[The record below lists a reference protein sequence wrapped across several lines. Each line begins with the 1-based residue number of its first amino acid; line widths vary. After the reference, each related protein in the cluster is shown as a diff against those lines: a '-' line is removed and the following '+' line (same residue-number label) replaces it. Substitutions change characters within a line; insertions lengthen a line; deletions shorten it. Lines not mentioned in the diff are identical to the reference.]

1 MTDMSAWSAL
11 RSSMQRSDARNARRV
26 DWHTLRRVGRFAR
39 HRRSTILAFLAL
51 ATMSAALGV
60 ASPVLAGRAVNAIV
74 DGEPVRTVVTLAAVI
89 AAIAVLDAVVGVFER
104 LKSSRLGE
112 GIIFDLRRAV
122 FDHMQ
127 TMPVAFFHRTHTGAL
142 VSRLNNDVIGA
153 QRAFTS
159 ALAGVVT
166 NSIALALTLV
176 VMFNLSWQ
184 VTVASMVLLP
194 VFVIPA
200 RRVGAKV
207 GRLER
212 DAAVLNAA
220 MTSQMT
226 ERFSAPG
233 ATLVKLF
240 GDPEF
245 ERDEF
250 AGRAGEVRDIG
261 VRSAMATEVFMSA
274 LGLVSGLAQAVIYGL
289 GGYLAL
295 NGTLDAGA
303 VVTLALLLNR
313 LYAPLTALAN
323 ARLDVATALVS
334 FERVFEVLDIEPLI
348 TDADD
353 AVDLP
358 SRQPVAVELDAVEFA
373 YPSADRISL
382 ASLEEVAV
390 LDERINEAVLHD
402 ITLRIEPGQTVAL
415 VGASG
420 SGKST
425 IAALVSRLYD
435 VDAGAVR
442 IGGVDVRELSSG
454 SIRET
459 VGVVTQ
465 DGHLFHDTIAN
476 NLRYARPDAT
486 DEELWE
492 ALERAEVALLIASL
506 ARRPRHHRRRAR
518 LPLLGWRATAAHDRS
533 NAAARSSRRRP
544 RRGDIEPR
552 LPFRGRRAGRA
563 RHGARRTDRVGDRPP
578 TVDRPRR
585 RLDRGARPR
594 PHRRAGN
601 PRRTPRTR
609 RPVRRALPHPV
620 RLGRDRAGRHRRLG
634 RGSTPRAPNAQRE
647 ARRQTGL
654 TDPAPAD
661 SAV

>member
-1 MTDMSAWSAL
+1 MSAWSAL
-11 RSSMQRSDARNARRV
+11 RSSAQRSDARNARRV
-26 DWHTLRRVGRFAR
+26 DWHTLRRVGQFAR

-74 DGEPVRTVVTLAAVI
+74 DGEPVRTVVILAAVI
-89 AAIAVLDAVVGVFER
+89 AAIAVLDAGVGVLER

-176 VMFNLSWQ
+176 VMLNLSWQ

-220 MTSQMT
+220 MTTQMT

-240 GDPEF
+240 GDPES

-250 AGRAGEVRDIG
+250 AGRAGHVRDIG

-353 AVDLP
+353 AVDLA
-358 SRQPVAVELDAVEFA
+358 SRQPVGVEFDAVEFA

-402 ITLRIEPGQTVAL
+402 ITLRVEPGQTVAL

-442 IGGVDVRELSSG
+442 IGGVDVRELTVRVDPRDGRGRHPGRSPVPRHDRQQPPLRPPRG
-454 SIRET
+454 DRRGT
-459 VGVVTQ
+459 VG
-465 DGHLFHDTIAN
+465 GAG
-476 NLRYARPDAT
+476 
-486 DEELWE
+486 
-492 ALERAEVALLIASL
+492 
-506 ARRPRHHRRRAR
+506 ARRGGAAHRVVARWPRHHRRRAR
-518 LPLLGWRATAAHDRS
+518 LPLLGRRTTAPHDRAD
-533 NAAARSSRRRP
+533 AAA
-544 RRGDIEPR
+544 
-552 LPFRGRRAGRA
+552 
-563 RHGARRTDRVGDRPP
+563 
-578 TVDRPRR
+578 
-585 RLDRGARPR
+585 
-594 PHRRAGN
+594 
-601 PRRTPRTR
+601 
-609 RPVRRALPHPV
+609 
-620 RLGRDRAGRHRRLG
+620 
-634 RGSTPRAPNAQRE
+634 
-647 ARRQTGL
+647 
-654 TDPAPAD
+654 
-661 SAV
+661 

>member
-1 MTDMSAWSAL
+1 
-11 RSSMQRSDARNARRV
+11 
-26 DWHTLRRVGRFAR
+26 
-39 HRRSTILAFLAL
+39 
-51 ATMSAALGV
+51 
-60 ASPVLAGRAVNAIV
+60 
-74 DGEPVRTVVTLAAVI
+74 
-89 AAIAVLDAVVGVFER
+89 
-104 LKSSRLGE
+104 
-112 GIIFDLRRAV
+112 
-122 FDHMQ
+122 
-127 TMPVAFFHRTHTGAL
+127 
-142 VSRLNNDVIGA
+142 
-153 QRAFTS
+153 
-159 ALAGVVT
+159 
-166 NSIALALTLV
+166 
-176 VMFNLSWQ
+176 MFNLSWQ

-245 ERDEF
+245 ERGEF
-250 AGRAGEVRDIG
+250 AGRAGQVRDIG

-289 GGYLAL
+289 GGYLAMH
-295 NGTLDAGA
+295 GTLDAGS

-358 SRQPVAVELDAVEFA
+358 TRHPVGVELDAVEFA

-390 LDERINEAVLHD
+390 LDERINETVLHD

-442 IGGVDVRELSSG
+442 IGGVDVRDLSSG
-454 SIRET
+454 RS
-459 VGVVTQ
+459 
-465 DGHLFHDTIAN
+465 
-476 NLRYARPDAT
+476 ARPS
-486 DEELWE
+486 
-492 ALERAEVALLIASL
+492 AS
-506 ARRPRHHRRRAR
+506 
-518 LPLLGWRATAAHDRS
+518 S
-533 NAAARSSRRRP
+533 
-544 RRGDIEPR
+544 
-552 LPFRGRRAGRA
+552 
-563 RHGARRTDRVGDRPP
+563 
-578 TVDRPRR
+578 
-585 RLDRGARPR
+585 
-594 PHRRAGN
+594 
-601 PRRTPRTR
+601 PRTATCSTTR
-609 RPVRRALPHPV
+609 SPTTSAMPVR
-620 RLGRDRAGRHRRLG
+620 
-634 RGSTPRAPNAQRE
+634 T
-647 ARRQTGL
+647 
-654 TDPAPAD
+654 
-661 SAV
+661 

>member
-1 MTDMSAWSAL
+1 MTDMSAWTAL
-11 RSSMQRSDARNARRV
+11 RSSVQRSDTRNARRV

-39 HRRSTILAFLAL
+39 HRRSTIAAFLAL
-51 ATMSAALGV
+51 ATVSAALGV
-60 ASPVLAGRAVNAIV
+60 ASPVIAGRAVNAIV
-74 DGEPVRTVVTLAAVI
+74 DGEPARTVMMLAGAI
-89 AAIAVLDAVVGVFER
+89 AAIAVLAAAVGVLER
-104 LKSSRLGE
+104 LKSARLGE
-112 GIIFDLRRAV
+112 GIIFDLRRAI

-166 NSIALALTLV
+166 NSIALVLTLI
-176 VMFNLSWQ
+176 VMVDLSWQ
-184 VTVASMVLLP
+184 VTVASMILLP

-200 RRVGAKV
+200 RRVGARV

-212 DAAVLNAA
+212 DAAVLNAS

-240 GDPEF
+240 GDPGF
-245 ERDEF
+245 ERHEF
-250 AGRAGEVRDIG
+250 AARAGQVRDIG
-261 VRSAMATEVFMSA
+261 VRSAMATEMFMSA

-295 NGTLDAGA
+295 QGQLDAGA

-348 TDADD
+348 TDAAG

-358 SRQPVAVELDAVEFA
+358 GDRAVGLEFEAVQFA

-382 ASLEEVAV
+382 ASLEEVSV
-390 LDERINEAVLHD
+390 LDDRINDTVLHD
-402 ITLRIEPGQTVAL
+402 ISLRIEPGQTVAL

-425 IAALVSRLYD
+425 VAALVSRLYD

-442 IGGVDVRELSSG
+442 LGGLDVRDLTAA
-454 SIRET
+454 SIRAT
-459 VGVVTQ
+459 VGVVSQ
-465 DGHLFHDTIAN
+465 DGHLFHDTIAR
-476 NLRYARPDAT
+476 NLRYVRPDAT
-486 DEELWE
+486 DQQLWE
-492 ALERAEVALLIASL
+492 ALERAEVATLIASL
-506 ARRPRHHRRRAR
+506 PDELDTIVGERGYRFSGGERQRLTIARMLLRDPRVVVLDEATSSLDSRSEAAVQSALDAALHGRTALVIAHRLSTIRSADSIVVLEHGRIVEQGTHDQ
-518 LPLLGWRATAAHDRS
+518 LLALDGHYAALYHTQY
-533 NAAARSSRRRP
+533 AASVAP
-544 RRGDIEPR
+544 A
-552 LPFRGRRAGRA
+552 L
-563 RHGARRTDRVGDRPP
+563 V
-578 TVDRPRR
+578 
-585 RLDRGARPR
+585 
-594 PHRRAGN
+594 
-601 PRRTPRTR
+601 
-609 RPVRRALPHPV
+609 PVC
-620 RLGRDRAGRHRRLG
+620 DG
-634 RGSTPRAPNAQRE
+634 RGSCHAA
-647 ARRQTGL
+647 
-654 TDPAPAD
+654 
-661 SAV
+661 